1 MLEKVYLNR
10 FKSDQKQTLG
20 ELVFKGKVIAKT
32 LELPWKNNQKKIS
45 CIPVGTYRVKR
56 RYTSKLGN
64 HFWLQNVPNRDY
76 VLIHKGNYNFQIE
89 GCILPGKEH
98 IDINH
103 DSYLD
108 VTSSKDKMIELNRL
122 LPLEF
127 DLVVS

>member
-1 MLEKVYLNR
+1 MLEKVFLNR

-32 LELPWKNNQKKIS
+32 LELPWKNNQRKIS
-45 CIPVGTYRVKR
+45 CIPLGTYRVVR
-56 RYTSKLGN
+56 RYTSKHGN
-64 HFWLQNVPNRDY
+64 HFWLKDVPNRDY
-76 VLIHKGNYNFQIE
+76 VLIHRGNYNFQIE
-89 GCILPGKEH
+89 GCILPGKDH

-103 DSYLD
+103 DGYLD

-127 DLVVS
+127 ELIIS